1 MAPDDDDKPDDPS
14 VKQLLDTATQ
24 AELAKWF
31 GLPSFEVAVERGLE
45 LPEDP
50 EDVAYRELRERA
62 AASVDPALLEA
73 MHLRNEVRPATLI
86 KFAALIDI
94 KAKPEMGC
102 FDHSMVDRGH
112 AIAEPREVEIPEALR
127 DDMKD
132 VAPQA
137 LLRDLHRP
145 ETTFDKQF
153 EIVDAA
159 AEQRFDIVAEVSSAM
174 ATNWKLPPL
183 DVSPFEQERRLL
195 AEDRAIRRRPWIE
208 LPMRHRRVTE

>member
-1 MAPDDDDKPDDPS
+1 MAPDDDDKPDPS

-31 GLPSFEVAVERGLE
+31 GLPSFEVAVEQGLE
-45 LPEDP
+45 VPEDP
-50 EDVAYRELRERA
+50 EDAAYRERRETA

-73 MHLRNEVRPATLI
+73 MHQRNEVRPETLI
-86 KFAALIDI
+86 RFVPLIDI
-94 KAKPEMGC
+94 KVKPEMGC

-112 AIAEPREVEIPEALR
+112 MIAEPRTVEIPEELR

-132 VAPQA
+132 IAPQA

-208 LPMRHRRVTE
+208 LPMRLRRVTE